1 MQWSLVQLV
10 DAESCADVSDS
21 SSAEDV
27 TYNTAVTKFVGCP
40 GWGIY
45 LCDHSVIIPEGG
57 DKMCNNCKR
66 KKRDAMEEVWVVELA
81 IQDLLLSNQATRGPP
96 PEAEA
101 DAEAD
106 DDNVTFRVDHELFTA
121 KEAVVAAIEVAT
133 ALAFNNEIGFE
144 KLINTEHEPDDVS
157 KNRCRHWPRGCCEE
171 AILRL
176 AYIADPTVIPQRLT
190 KAASALGGVS
200 TLRGLI
206 PGKDGMPNVGHVE
219 EAAQRR
225 FIDRMWNEILQKRQR
240 CMFSDRER
248 DQCREF
254 LKCDDKAIAA
264 ICDAALAAACV
275 AYIIEKNVCQLDAE
289 HLKCKMFRGGCW
301 ASGNLPTWE

>member
-1 MQWSLVQLV
+1 MQLEE
-10 DAESCADVSDS
+10 AESCADVADS

-27 TYNTAVTKFVGCP
+27 TYNTAVTKFVRCP
-40 GWGIY
+40 GWRIY
-45 LCDHSVIIPEGG
+45 PCAHSVIIPEGG
-57 DKMCNNCKR
+57 DKWCNKCKR
-66 KKRDAMEEVWVVELA
+66 KKRDAKKEESAVELA
-81 IQDLLLSNQATRGPP
+81 IWDVVLSNEATRGPP

-106 DDNVTFRVDHELFTA
+106 DDNVMFRTDDELFTA

-157 KNRCRHWPRGCCEE
+157 KKRCRHWPIGCCEE

-176 AYIADPTVIPQRLT
+176 AYIADPKVFPQRLT

-240 CMFSDRER
+240 CMFPIVS
-248 DQCREF
+248 
-254 LKCDDKAIAA
+254 
-264 ICDAALAAACV
+264 V
-275 AYIIEKNVCQLDAE
+275 TSAE
-289 HLKCKMFRGGCW
+289 NFSNATTR
-301 ASGNLPTWE
+301 P

>member
-1 MQWSLVQLV
+1 
-10 DAESCADVSDS
+10 
-21 SSAEDV
+21 
-27 TYNTAVTKFVGCP
+27 
-40 GWGIY
+40 
-45 LCDHSVIIPEGG
+45 
-57 DKMCNNCKR
+57 MCNNCKR

-81 IQDLLLSNQATRGPP
+81 IQDLLLSNQATRGLP

-106 DDNVTFRVDHELFTA
+106 DDNVTFQVDHDLFTA

-157 KNRCRHWPRGCCEE
+157 KKRCKHRSEGVYEE

-176 AYIADPTVIPQRLT
+176 AYIADPTVIPHRMT

-200 TLRGLI
+200 ALRGLI
-206 PGKDGMPNVGHVE
+206 PGKDGMPNVGHVD

-225 FIDRMWNEILQKRQR
+225 FIDRIWKETLQKKQYCR
-240 CMFSDRER
+240 FSNRER

-254 LKCDDKAIAA
+254 LKCDDKA
-264 ICDAALAAACV
+264 CLAATISGVTAYVRTPTSGWPRDVLGQGNSKGAYVGARVDDHTAGAQQLPEQAQLSRRPLPQCV
-275 AYIIEKNVCQLDAE
+275 QRA
-289 HLKCKMFRGGCW
+289 
-301 ASGNLPTWE
+301 

>member
-1 MQWSLVQLV
+1 MQLEE
-10 DAESCADVSDS
+10 AESCADVSDS

-27 TYNTAVTKFVGCP
+27 TYNTAVTKFVRCP

-45 LCDHSVIIPEGG
+45 HCAHSVIIPEGG
-57 DKMCNNCKR
+57 GKRCNMCKR

-81 IQDLLLSNQATRGPP
+81 IRDLLLSNQATRGPP

-106 DDNVTFRVDHELFTA
+106 DDNVMFRADDELFTA

-133 ALAFNNEIGFE
+133 ALAFNNERGFE
-144 KLINTEHEPDDVS
+144 KLINTEHEPDHKIKKHSDL
-157 KNRCRHWPRGCCEE
+157 WEE

-176 AYIADPTVIPQRLT
+176 AYIADPTVIPCRT
-190 KAASALGGVS
+190 RMAASTLGGI
-200 TLRGLI
+200 TALRGLI
-206 PGKDGMPNVGHVE
+206 PGKDGMPNVGHVY

-225 FIDRMWNEILQKRQR
+225 CIDRMWLQILQKKKR
-240 CMFSDRER
+240 CMFSDRAR

-254 LKCDDKAIAA
+254 LKIDDKALAA

-275 AYIIEKNVCQLDAE
+275 AHIIEKNVCQLDAD
-289 HLKCKMFRGGCW
+289 HLKSNMFRGGCW

>member
-1 MQWSLVQLV
+1 MQLEE
-10 DAESCADVSDS
+10 AESCADVSDS

-27 TYNTAVTKFVGCP
+27 TYNTAVTKFVRCP
-40 GWGIY
+40 GWRIY
-45 LCDHSVIIPEGG
+45 PCAHSVIIPEGG
-57 DKMCNNCKR
+57 DKMCNKCKR

-81 IQDLLLSNQATRGPP
+81 IRDLVLSNQATRGPP

-106 DDNVTFRVDHELFTA
+106 DDNVMFRADDELFTA

-133 ALAFNNEIGFE
+133 ALAFNNERGFE
-144 KLINTEHEPDDVS
+144 KLINPEHVPEDV
-157 KNRCRHWPRGCCEE
+157 KKKYGRRKCKKVFEE
-171 AILRL
+171 TILRL
-176 AYIADPTVIPQRLT
+176 AYIADPTVIPHRMT

-200 TLRGLI
+200 ALRGLI
-206 PGKDGMPNVGHVE
+206 PGKDGMPNVGHVD

-225 FIDRMWNEILQKRQR
+225 CIDRMWLQILQKKKR
-240 CMFSDRER
+240 CMFSDRAR

-254 LKCDDKAIAA
+254 LKIDDKAIAA

-275 AYIIEKNVCQLDAE
+275 AHIIEKNVCQLDAD
-289 HLKCKMFRGGCW
+289 HLKSNMFRGGCW